1 MKIKIIL
8 LSYFSVQFLKFF
20 VCGSTSAF
28 INWSLRIIFNDLL
41 NINIGLSYTIAYFS
55 GLTAAFFLYKKFVF
69 PYSTLSI
76 NTQAMRFIGIN
87 FIFFPLTFLGFVFF
101 KDIFLEIGL
110 GYISEPLSH
119 TIVLALPPIITFI
132 LYKFF
137 AFEVVKSDQKNA
149 F

>member
-8 LSYFSVQFLKFF
+8 LSYFSAQFLKFF

-28 INWSLRIIFNDLL
+28 INWSLRIILSDLL
-41 NINIGLSYTIAYFS
+41 SINTWLSYTIAYFS

-69 PYSTLSI
+69 PYSSLSI

-101 KDIFLEIGL
+101 KDIFLELGL
-110 GYISEPLSH
+110 GYVSGPLSH

-137 AFEVVKSDQKNA
+137 AFKEGNTVQKNA